1 MVIGNSL
8 VVFFIVPTRWFVR
21 TLDFKPPIPI
31 TITITV
37 RTVQYY
43 HVVYKKPEAKYLSVA
58 MSLRHGDRVV
68 VIYTRKSVYRFLRT
82 HVDSMVRTCSPPRL
96 APFRKYEVAFHRGA
110 ITTMMMFDCH
120 PITFY
125 FLHQTD
131 GNSTVS
137 CLFI

>member
-1 MVIGNSL
+1 MLRADTYAADTELG
-8 VVFFIVPTRWFVR
+8 R
-21 TLDFKPPIPI
+21 THPLK
-31 TITITV
+31 
-37 RTVQYY
+37 Y
-43 HVVYKKPEAKYLSVA
+43 KYLSVA

-68 VIYTRKSVYRFLRT
+68 VMYTRKSVYRFLRT

-125 FLHQTD
+125 FLDQTD
-131 GNSTVS
+131 GN
-137 CLFI
+137 